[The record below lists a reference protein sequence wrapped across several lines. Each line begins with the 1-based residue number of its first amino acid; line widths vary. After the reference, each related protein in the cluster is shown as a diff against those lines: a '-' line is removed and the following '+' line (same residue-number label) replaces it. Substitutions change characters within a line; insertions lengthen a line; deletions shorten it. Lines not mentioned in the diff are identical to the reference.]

1 VASQIG
7 FVGLGRMGGNM
18 VARIKRDSDHDVVAY
33 DRDAATVKRVAG
45 ATGARGARSLGDLVK
60 KLDAPRMVWIMVPAG
75 KPTQDTVDKLAGLL
89 DKGDMIIDGGNS
101 KWTDDRDRAAVL
113 KTSGISYLDVGTSG
127 GVWGLEVGYCMMV
140 GGPGPAVKRLAPILD
155 VLAPETKEDARAVL
169 GDRGWGHFG
178 PSGAGHYVKMVHNGI
193 EYGLMQ
199 AYAEGFD
206 LFDKCDFDL
215 DNAKIAHLWNQGS
228 VVRSWLCELAA
239 RAFELEGNALSGLS
253 GYTADSGEGRWTIE
267 DAIAKDVPTPVI
279 TASLHAR
286 FYSRANGEF
295 THRVLAALRAQFG
308 GHATK
313 KSADG

>member
-1 VASQIG
+1 LSQIG

-18 VARIKRDSDHDVVAY
+18 VTRIRRDSEHEVVAF
-33 DRDAATVKRVAG
+33 DRDKPTVKRIAAATG
-45 ATGARGARSLGDLVK
+45 ATGAGSLAALVK
-60 KLDAPRMVWIMVPAG
+60 KLTAPRMVWIMVPAG
-75 KPTQDTVDKLAGLL
+75 APTQDTVDKLASLL
-89 DKGDMIIDGGNS
+89 EKGDMIVDGGNS
-101 KWTDDRDRAAVL
+101 KWTDDMERAKVL
-113 KTSGISYLDVGTSG
+113 KKKGIDYVDVGTSG

-140 GGPGPAVKRLAPILD
+140 GGPGKAVKRLAPILD
-155 VLAPETKEDARAVL
+155 VLAPETNELSRAAL
-169 GDRGWGHFG
+169 GPRGWGHFG

-206 LFDKCDFDL
+206 IFDKSDFEL

-239 RAFELEGNALSGLS
+239 RAFELEGNDLANLSA
-253 GYTADSGEGRWTIE
+253 YTEDSGEGRWTIE
-267 DAIAKDVPTPVI
+267 DAMAKDVPTPVI

-286 FYSRANGEF
+286 FYSRANGDF
-295 THRVLAALRAQFG
+295 TGRVLSALRAQFG
-308 GHATK
+308 GHATR

>member
-1 VASQIG
+1 MPTQIG

-18 VARIKRDSDHDVVAY
+18 VTRIRRDSDHDVVAY
-33 DRDAATVKRVAG
+33 DRDKDTVKRIADK
-45 ATGARGARSLGDLVK
+45 TGARGARSLADLVK

-75 KPTQDTVDKLAGLL
+75 KPTQDTVDQLASLM
-89 DKGDMIIDGGNS
+89 DRGDMIIDGGNS
-101 KWTDDRDRAAVL
+101 KWTDDMARAVAL
-113 KTSGISYLDVGTSG
+113 KKDGVQYVDVGTSG

-140 GGPGPAVKRLAPILD
+140 GGANAAVKRLAPILD
-155 VLAPETKEDARAVL
+155 VLAPETNELSRDVL
-169 GDRGWGHFG
+169 GPRGWGHFG
-178 PSGAGHYVKMVHNGI
+178 PSGAGHYVKMVHNGV

-206 LFDKCDFDL
+206 VFDKSEFEL

-239 RAFELEGNALSGLS
+239 RAFEQEGNDLAGLS
-253 GYTADSGEGRWTIE
+253 GYTEDSGEGRWTIE
-267 DAIAKDVPTPVI
+267 DAMDKDVPTPVI
-279 TASLHAR
+279 TASLYAR
-286 FYSRANGEF
+286 FYSRSGGDF